1 MSMKTKIE
9 QLKEV
14 VKDEIKRIENP
25 SLKLSKRIVVNELTF
40 IEARHMED
48 YFLVAHQLMTGLKK
62 CENILIGPGWDWMI
76 SSHICRALGI
86 TYLNPRDHFLFPILV
101 WGNDKRNPTISIEV
115 DEESCHQVLNKAIGL
130 FGYDNVARMP
140 LKNDRDCGQQAYA
153 LLICQDGVANH
164 FAVDE
169 IITEKGNKILYTK
182 ECVEECDN
190 QKILRFNILPS
201 VEITRIKRIQEQI
214 AKNGKE
220 VPMMYEKWIWN
231 EDYQLFSDG
240 DLSDIPLFNNVIIQK
255 VTKLLLSKR
264 KHNGYFDELLD
275 ILGLS
280 HSSRGYTLY
289 HEENI
294 AEYKKKYGVVALLD
308 DNHFSYP
315 WGFLFR
321 EDVAEFMKYDIGLS
335 WKQIAQLLQY
345 SDMKKEYEAER
356 LKHFYLHQGMDNG
369 IKEEEMIRIW
379 DSLFNRE
386 SSKSLPSKA
395 HYAGRLYLS
404 VFLAKLKHQFPEE
417 FNAVTCI

>member
-9 QLKEV
+9 QLKEI
-14 VKDEIKRIENP
+14 VKDEIKKLEHSSR
-25 SLKLSKRIVVNELTF
+25 KLSKRTVVNELTF
-40 IEARHMED
+40 IEARRMED
-48 YFLVAHQLMTGLKK
+48 YFLVAYQLMKELKK

-76 SSHICRALGI
+76 SSHICCALGI
-86 TYLNPRDHFLFPILV
+86 TCLNPRDHFLFPILV

-220 VPMMYEKWIWN
+220 APKMYDKWIWN
-231 EDYQLFSDG
+231 EDYQLFYDG
-240 DLSDIPLFNNVIIQK
+240 DLSDIPLFNNRGLQK
-255 VTKLLLSKR
+255 VTKYLLSKEETG
-264 KHNGYFDELLD
+264 NFGELLT

-280 HSSRGYTLY
+280 HSAKGYTLY
-289 HEENI
+289 CEENI
-294 AEYKKKYGVVALLD
+294 AEYKKQHGVVALLD
-308 DNHFSYP
+308 NNRFSYP
-315 WGFLFR
+315 WGFLFK
-321 EDVAEFMKYDIGLS
+321 EEVAEFMKFQIGLS

-345 SDMKKEYEAER
+345 ADAQQVREVES

-369 IKEEEMIRIW
+369 IKEEELNHIW
-379 DSLFNRE
+379 DSLFNHE
-386 SSKSLPSKA
+386 SSKPLPSQA

-417 FNAVTCI
+417 FNAITNN